1 MMMIILMII
10 YGLKY
15 YIYLNQIFQEEWSA
29 CQQTWIYL
37 EVIFSAP
44 DIQRQLPNETRLFSI
59 VDKSWKDIMRKL
71 AKVGLKYKCRRH
83 DFRPLDKLNSFK
95 LFKRFNG
102 LI

>member
-1 MMMIILMII
+1 MLHLRVFLIL
-10 YGLKY
+10 
-15 YIYLNQIFQEEWSA
+15 QEEWHA

-71 AKVGLKYKCRRH
+71 AKVSLR
-83 DFRPLDKLNSFK
+83 
-95 LFKRFNG
+95 
-102 LI
+102 I